1 MDLELLSVIYW
12 EIGRLI
18 VCVVFILIPNSNLNT
33 ELNKV
38 SYTHMSLIV
47 QDVGLPYLS
56 TLDSSPSGERDIQ
69 HVGSG
74 QV

>member
-18 VCVVFILIPNSNLNT
+18 ICVAFILIPNSNLIT
-33 ELNKV
+33 KLNKV
-38 SYTHMSLIV
+38 LYTHIFQIA
-47 QDVGLPYLS
+47 QDVVLPYLS
-56 TLDSSPSGERDIQ
+56 TLDSNLSGEIDIQ
-69 HVGSG
+69 HDGSG

>member
-18 VCVVFILIPNSNLNT
+18 VCVAFILIPNSNLNT
-33 ELNKV
+33 ELNKA
-38 SYTHMSLIV
+38 SYTHMSLTV
-47 QDVGLPYLS
+47 QDVVLPYLS
-56 TLDSSPSGERDIQ
+56 TLDSNLSGEIDIQ

-74 QV
+74 QI

>member
-1 MDLELLSVIYW
+1 M
-12 EIGRLI
+12 I
-18 VCVVFILIPNSNLNT
+18 VYDVFILIPNSNLNI

-38 SYTHMSLIV
+38 SFTHMSLIAL
-47 QDVGLPYLS
+47 DVVLPYLS
-56 TLDSSPSGERDIQ
+56 TLDSSPSGEIDIQ